1 MNKKKMRKTH
11 FPQSREVLKKEMILK
26 NSYFNRYML
35 FRYSLALFF
44 FSNIYWGIIL
54 WAQMGL
60 YIILPSLLLVLIAW
74 SYAEQFRMY
83 GTQQIYLKRTKQT
96 FYCQGA
102 TQILLLA
109 LTVMTNQFSKIFPI
123 FADNLSSHLFIAM
136 LLILGIL
143 LVLYNLKRI
152 QEISEN
158 KDRYYRRFQAIE
170 NSYH

>member
-1 MNKKKMRKTH
+1 
-11 FPQSREVLKKEMILK
+11 
-26 NSYFNRYML
+26 
-35 FRYSLALFF
+35 
-44 FSNIYWGIIL
+44 
-54 WAQMGL
+54 MGL